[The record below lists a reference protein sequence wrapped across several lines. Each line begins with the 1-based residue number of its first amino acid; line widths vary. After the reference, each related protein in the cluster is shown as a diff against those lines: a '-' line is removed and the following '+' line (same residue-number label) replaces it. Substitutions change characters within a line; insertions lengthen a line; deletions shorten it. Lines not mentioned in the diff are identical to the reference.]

1 MTAEFKGGASV
12 PIGRPINNMR
22 CYVLD
27 PQLQLLP
34 VGMAGELMVSGIQ
47 LAREYLDNPE
57 KTAASFIQNP
67 HNHDN
72 HPNHTRVYRTGT
84 QSIAGWTVPCCTCRH
99 KTLIFSGWAPFK
111 KDFRGWHAALQV
123 IWPGG
128 SRPAMLSS
136 WGGWTTRCSSPLA
149 LAVRSW
155 SAALEARQDQVFCTP
170 LRRDGFAGRTRPV
183 A

>member
-47 LAREYLDNPE
+47 LAREYLHNPE
-57 KTAASFIQNP
+57 KTAASFIRNL

-72 HPNHTRVYRTGT
+72 HPNHTRVYRTGMRSMADRT
-84 QSIAGWTVPCCTCRH
+84 MSPHTRRPSASVSPSWSIPKGMIKGGHV
-99 KTLIFSGWAPFK
+99 G
-111 KDFRGWHAALQV
+111 LQV

-128 SRPAMLSS
+128 FQAVMLSF
-136 WGGWTTRCSSPLA
+136 WGGWMIR
-149 LAVRSW
+149 
-155 SAALEARQDQVFCTP
+155 
-170 LRRDGFAGRTRPV
+170 
-183 A
+183 